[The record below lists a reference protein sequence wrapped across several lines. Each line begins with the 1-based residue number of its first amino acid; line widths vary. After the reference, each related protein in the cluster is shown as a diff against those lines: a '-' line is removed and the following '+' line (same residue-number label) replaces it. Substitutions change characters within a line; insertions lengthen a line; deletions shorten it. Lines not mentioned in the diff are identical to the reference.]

1 VILLTAVDF
10 RKSIPVFA
18 IALNQQQYETYIL
31 SDEHAP
37 SRLEV
42 VPERGGIITNWRV
55 QGQDI
60 LYLDAERFT
69 KPDLSVRGGIPILFP
84 ICGNLP
90 DNTYTYQGQQ
100 YTLKQH
106 GFARDLPWEVT
117 QQVTQDKASI
127 TLVLNSNEH
136 TRAVYPFDFQLAF
149 TYELKGNT
157 LELEQRYTNHSAE
170 AMPFSTGLHPYFWT
184 PDKAQLQFDIPASE
198 YLDQLTHTSH
208 PFTGDFDFSSDE
220 IDVAF
225 LSLSG
230 NSAKVTD
237 PERQLQITLSYDDPY
252 STLVF
257 WTVKGKDFYCL
268 EPWSA
273 PRNAL
278 NTGFHLL
285 HVEPGASLETRV
297 RLTANFL

>member
-1 VILLTAVDF
+1 
-10 RKSIPVFA
+10 VFA
-18 IALNQQQYETYIL
+18 IAFNQQQYKTYIL
-31 SDEHAP
+31 SDEHAQ

-42 VPERGGIITNWRV
+42 VPERGGIITSWRV
-55 QGQDI
+55 QSEDI

-90 DNTYTYQGQQ
+90 DNSYRSKDQQ

-117 QQVTQDKASI
+117 EQVTQDKASI

-184 PDKAQLQFDIPASE
+184 PDKTKLQFEIPASE
-198 YLDQLTHTSH
+198 YLDQLTHTNH
-208 PFTGDFDFSSDE
+208 PFTGGFDFSSDE

-230 NSAKVTD
+230 NSATVTD
-237 PERQLQITLSYDDPY
+237 PERQLQITLSYDNNY

-273 PRNAL
+273 ARNAL
-278 NTGFHLL
+278 NTGLNLL